1 MIERSDILIY
11 VLGFAAQGLF
21 SARVLVQW
29 LKSEKAGEV
38 VNPPSFWVLSMIA
51 SYLFFIYGWLRNDFS
66 ILLGQIIGYY
76 AYIWNIRKMQ
86 IGAGMST
93 MLKRSIYALLAITPP
108 FLIVMFL
115 RFHFETAVNSLF
127 SNKDI
132 PTILMILGCA
142 GQIIFSFRF
151 LYQMIYSSLN
161 GASSLP
167 RGFWILSL
175 TGSGLIIIY
184 GIIRMDPVIVIGQT
198 CGFTSYTR
206 QLILCRK
213 KNPRSARRA

>member
-1 MIERSDILIY
+1 MIERGNILIY
-11 VLGFAAQGLF
+11 ALGFAAQGLF

-29 LKSEKAGEV
+29 IKSEKAGEV
-38 VNPPSFWVLSMIA
+38 VNPPSFWVISMVA
-51 SYLFFIYGWLRNDFS
+51 SYLFFFYGWLRNDFS
-66 ILLGQIIGYY
+66 IMLGQLIGYY

-86 IGAGMST
+86 LCAAMPAARRITLYS
-93 MLKRSIYALLAITPP
+93 LLAVTPP
-108 FLIVMFL
+108 VLITLFLC
-115 RFHFETAVNSLF
+115 FHYDSAVSSLF

-132 PTILMILGCA
+132 PSLLMILGCA

-151 LYQMIYSSLN
+151 LYQMIYSSMN

-167 RGFWILSL
+167 QGFWIMSL

-184 GIIRMDPVIVIGQT
+184 GIIRLDPVIVIGQT

-206 QLILCRK
+206 QLILCQK
-213 KNPRSARRA
+213 KNPRSERQS